1 MKPKVFIA
9 RPIQQAVVDH
19 VERSCDVHVHPEDAP
34 MTAAHL
40 AEAVADVEGLMSV
53 GGNID
58 EDLLSR
64 APKLR
69 VIANI
74 GAGYDTIDV
83 AACSRRR
90 IVVSNTPDVLT
101 ESTADMALPAS
112 RR

>member
-19 VERSCDVHVHPEDAP
+19 VKRSCDVRVHPEDAP

-74 GAGYDTIDV
+74 GRVMTRSTWQHV
-83 AACSRRR
+83 
-90 IVVSNTPDVLT
+90 PDG
-101 ESTADMALPAS
+101 ALWSAIHPTC
-112 RR
+112 

>member
-1 MKPKVFIA
+1 
-9 RPIQQAVVDH
+9 
-19 VERSCDVHVHPEDAP
+19 
-34 MTAAHL
+34 
-40 AEAVADVEGLMSV
+40 MSV

-83 AACSRRR
+83 AACSRR
-90 IVVSNTPDVLT
+90 
-101 ESTADMALPAS
+101 AS
-112 RR
+112 WSAIHPTC